1 MLSIRALSR
10 VGLTSPGLGPI
21 DLQLAGGSVAAVT
34 GASGAGKSMLLRA
47 IADLDECSGEVLLDG
62 VNRDTMSAPQWRRR
76 VTYLAAESGWWAD
89 GVGGHFSETQAAS
102 RLLGRLGLND
112 DALGWPVSRLSTG
125 EKQRLAL
132 IRALI
137 HNPQV
142 LLLDEPTSALDPDS
156 RTMVEDLL
164 AERIAAGLS
173 VLIVSHDAAQT
184 KRLGARIYLID
195 GGRLVDNGGT
205 T

>member
-1 MLSIRALSR
+1 
-10 VGLTSPGLGPI
+10 
-21 DLQLAGGSVAAVT
+21 
-34 GASGAGKSMLLRA
+34 
-47 IADLDECSGEVLLDG
+47 
-62 VNRDTMSAPQWRRR
+62 
-76 VTYLAAESGWWAD
+76 
-89 GVGGHFSETQAAS
+89 
-102 RLLGRLGLND
+102 GLND

-137 HNPQV
+137 QNPQV